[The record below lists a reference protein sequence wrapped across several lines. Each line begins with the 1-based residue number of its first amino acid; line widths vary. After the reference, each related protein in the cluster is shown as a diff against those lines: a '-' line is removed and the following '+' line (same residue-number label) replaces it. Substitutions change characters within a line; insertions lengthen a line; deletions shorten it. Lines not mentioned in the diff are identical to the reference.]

1 MSFRLVV
8 LQGLYEEMVA
18 QALREAPNECCGL
31 FAGVVRD
38 GVAVA
43 ERIYPLVNE
52 AASPV
57 LYESDP
63 RSMLD
68 AYRDMTALGLDV
80 VAVYHSHPTSAPV
93 PSKTDLE
100 RNYSEEVVNFIV
112 SLVHTPPL
120 VRGWWLTVAGY
131 REAAWEVASGDA

>member
-1 MSFRLVV
+1 MAFRLSIPRT
-8 LQGLYEEMVA
+8 LHDEMIA

-38 GVAVA
+38 GVATVS
-43 ERIYPLVNE
+43 RIYPLLNA

-68 AYRDMTALGLDV
+68 AYRDMRARGIDV
-80 VAVYHSHPTSAPV
+80 VAVYHSHPTSAPI

-100 RNYSEEVVNFIV
+100 RNYSEEVVNLIV
-112 SLVHTPPL
+112 SLAQTPPL
-120 VRGWWLTVAGY
+120 VRGWWLTEAEY
-131 REAAWEVASGDA
+131 REASWEVG

>member
-1 MSFRLVV
+1 MSFRLV
-8 LQGLYEEMVA
+8 LPLTLHDEMIA

-38 GVAVA
+38 GTAHV
-43 ERIYPLVNE
+43 ERIYPLLNA

-68 AYRDMTALGLDV
+68 AYRDMTARGLDV

-100 RNYSEEVVNFIV
+100 RNYSEEVVNLIV
-112 SLVHTPPL
+112 SLAVDPPL
-120 VRGWWLTVAGY
+120 VRGWWLTATGY
-131 REAAWEVASGDA
+131 REAVWEVG

>member
-8 LQGLYEEMVA
+8 PRGLYEEMVA

-43 ERIYPLVNE
+43 ERIYPLVNA

-57 LYESDP
+57 LYESDG

-68 AYRDMTALGLDV
+68 AYRDMTARGLDV
-80 VAVYHSHPTSAPV
+80 VAVYHSHPTSEPV

-100 RNYSEEVVNFIV
+100 RNYSEEVVNLIV
-112 SLVHTPPL
+112 SLAQSPPL
-120 VRGWWLTVAGY
+120 VRGWWLTAEGY
-131 REAAWEVASGDA
+131 REAGWEAL

>member
-8 LQGLYEEMVA
+8 PRGLYEQMVA

-38 GVAVA
+38 GVAHA
-43 ERIYPLVNE
+43 ERIYPLANA

-57 LYESDP
+57 LYESDA

-68 AYRDMTALGLDV
+68 AYRDMTARGLDV
-80 VAVYHSHPTSAPV
+80 VAVYHSHPTSEPV

-100 RNYSEEVVNFIV
+100 RNYSEEVVNLIV
-112 SLVHTPPL
+112 SLAESPPL
-120 VRGWWLTVAGY
+120 VRGWWLTAAGY
-131 REAAWEVASGDA
+131 REAGWEVPD